1 MKYILPT
8 ILIIASLGLFFLFI
22 NPTYVEV
29 KDLKVKVDSY
39 NEALNNS
46 KKLQS
51 VRDVLVSKYNGFA
64 PDDIDRLGK
73 LLPDNVDNIKLVLEI
88 QKVSAQ
94 FNMNVENIKY
104 DTLKQDT
111 TGTNTANTFAAAAAP
126 GPKKDYG
133 DFNLEFSVKG
143 SYSNFVGFL
152 DSLEK
157 SLRIVDIQSLS
168 FSSADVST
176 QTGAAG
182 ATPKDFYKYD
192 FKIKT
197 YWLKG

>member
-8 ILIIASLGLFFLFI
+8 ILILASLGLFFLFI
-22 NPTYVEV
+22 NPTYISVQ
-29 KDLKVKVDSY
+29 DLKVKVDSY

-51 VRDVLVSKYNGFA
+51 VRDTLVSKYNNFS
-64 PDDIDRLGK
+64 PDNIDRLGK
-73 LLPDNVDNIKLVLEI
+73 LIPNNVDNIKLVLEI
-88 QKVSAQ
+88 QRISDQ
-94 FNMNVENIKY
+94 YNMNVENIKY

-111 TGTNTANTFAAAAAP
+111 TGTNTFAAQAAP
-126 GPKKDYG
+126 GPKKDYA

-152 DSLEK
+152 GSLEK

-168 FSSADVST
+168 FSSADVSS
-176 QTGAAG
+176 QTVNSTSTV
-182 ATPKDFYKYD
+182 TPKDFYKYD

-197 YWLKG
+197 YWLKS